1 MNLNFFIIFL
11 PFDKFLISVGN
22 AILIRFL
29 FYNKCGLLSLFV
41 RLSVEV
47 WVCLCQCGCN
57 SRWVRVGVG
66 VELCVWMAKRIRG

>member
-29 FYNKCGLLSLFV
+29 FYNKCGVLSLFV

-47 WVCLCQCGCN
+47 C
-57 SRWVRVGVG
+57 VGVS
-66 VELCVWMAKRIRG
+66 VSVWVQQ